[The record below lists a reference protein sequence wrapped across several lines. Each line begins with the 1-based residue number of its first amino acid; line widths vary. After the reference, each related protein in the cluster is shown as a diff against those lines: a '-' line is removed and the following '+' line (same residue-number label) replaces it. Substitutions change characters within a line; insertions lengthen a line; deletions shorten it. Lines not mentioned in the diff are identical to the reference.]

1 LRGGALAARRA
12 FISLVFLTALMPATP
27 AQAAFPGTNG
37 KIAFASN
44 RAEPNPSGCGQSCNY
59 EIYTI
64 DPDGTD
70 LTRLTF
76 DSAPDEN
83 PAWSPDGKKI
93 VFTRGPSQPDIWV
106 MNADGSG
113 QTNLTNGAEPFVHQ
127 GPAWSPDGTRIVFT
141 DGTDLWVM
149 NADGSGAAQLAP
161 AASAHDPSWAADGSL
176 IAYTEVFVI
185 SARAPDGTGYHF
197 IAEDAHL
204 ANSPDWSPDVT
215 KVAYGAIDNDGSGR
229 IWVVD
234 ADGSNPH
241 VISTPNHRAPSWSPD
256 GSRIAVE
263 RLPGDLATM
272 NTDGTGE
279 TPLTSNASPIRDL
292 MPAWQP
298 LPVNTYPRPR
308 GATPI
313 VISLVP
319 AYAACSAPNRTHG
332 APLAFPSCTPPALES
347 QYLTVGTPD
356 ANGKRTTME
365 ASLLLRV
372 VTGASSDVRITARV
386 NNVFKND
393 LTDYAGGLRARLPLQ
408 ITDRDNSPSPGGPGA
423 GTVQEVPFEFDL
435 ACTPTADTTIGS
447 DCPVATS
454 ANALVPGS
462 VTADLRAIWQI
473 GQAQVYDGGADG
485 NPVTADNTL
494 YLRQGVF
501 IP

>member
-1 LRGGALAARRA
+1 
-12 FISLVFLTALMPATP
+12 MWATP

-37 KIAFASN
+37 KIAFSSN
-44 RAEPNPSGCGQSCNY
+44 RAEPNPAGCGQTCNY

-64 DPDGTD
+64 DPNGTG

-93 VFTRGPSQPDIWV
+93 AFTRGVNQPDIWV

-113 QTNLTNGAEPFVHQ
+113 QTNLTNGADPVSHH
-127 GPAWSPDGTRIVFT
+127 GPAWSPDGTRIAFT
-141 DGTDLWVM
+141 AGDLWVM
-149 NADGSGAAQLAP
+149 NADGSGAAQIAP
-161 AASAHDPSWAADGSL
+161 AASAQDPSWAADGSL
-176 IAYTEVFVI
+176 IAYTEGSPSVI
-185 SARAPDGTGYHF
+185 TISVRRPDGTGYR
-197 IAEDAHL
+197 ILAEAHGG
-204 ANSPDWSPDVT
+204 NSPDWSPDVT
-215 KVAYGAIDNDGSGR
+215 KVAYGAWDIAGDGQQR
-229 IWVVD
+229 TWVVD

-241 VISTPNHRAPSWSPD
+241 VISGARRRAPTWSPD

-263 RLPGDLATM
+263 REPGDLAVM
-272 NTDGTGE
+272 KADGTGE
-279 TPLTSNASPIRDL
+279 TPLTTNAPPIRDV

-298 LPVNTYPRPR
+298 LPVNAYPRPR
-308 GATPI
+308 GATPMLI
-313 VISLVP
+313 PLVP
-319 AYAACSAPNRTHG
+319 AYAVCTAPNRAHG
-332 APLAFPSCTPPALES
+332 APLGFPSCTPPALNS

-365 ASLLLRV
+365 ASMLVRV
-372 VTGASSDVRITARV
+372 VTGASTDVRITVRA
-386 NNVFKND
+386 NNVFKQD
-393 LTDYAGGLRARLPLQ
+393 LTDYAGGLRARMPLQ

-423 GTVQEVPFEFDL
+423 GTTQEIPFEFDV

-485 NPVTADNTL
+485 NPVTQDNTL
-494 YLRQGVF
+494 FLNQGVF
-501 IP
+501 LP